1 MITVFWLD
9 LTWPEPIFITA
20 YLLLHA
26 CLQQG
31 EYASLQHQRDV
42 STHQTKVL
50 LQWHSKHWLGHRV
63 FWTTHTTSACQVSFD
78 FSKQHIQLQPVK
90 WVFWTT
96 HTTSACQV
104 SFLNNTNFSLSSEW
118 MQKSRE
124 DKGMQRLRH
133 ELICCCSTNFSC
145 HINIQPATTN
155 ILTILMLLWFSQG
168 NIIKP
173 DIWKCKV

>member
-9 LTWPEPIFITA
+9 LTWPEPIFMTA

-50 LQWHSKHWLGHRV
+50 LQWHSKHWLGHRI
-63 FWTTHTTSACQVSFD
+63 FWTTHTASACQVSFD

-104 SFLNNTNFSLSSEW
+104 SFLNNTYNFSLSSEFSEQHIQLQPVKW
-118 MQKSRE
+118 VFWTTQTSACQVNECRNQERTRE
-124 DKGMQRLRH
+124 CRD
-133 ELICCCSTNFSC
+133 
-145 HINIQPATTN
+145 
-155 ILTILMLLWFSQG
+155 
-168 NIIKP
+168 
-173 DIWKCKV
+173 